1 MYIKKKNNHIF
12 ICLGIHFM
20 LLSVESI
27 PVIHMLATD
36 QQPIERDGDS
46 IGGVGG

>member
-1 MYIKKKNNHIF
+1 MFGNSFYAVWKFYILK
-12 ICLGIHFM
+12 
-20 LLSVESI
+20 SAESI

-36 QQPIERDGDS
+36 QQSIERDGDN

>member
-1 MYIKKKNNHIF
+1 MFGNSFYALYVWKFYILK
-12 ICLGIHFM
+12 
-20 LLSVESI
+20 SVESI

-36 QQPIERDGDS
+36 QQPIEKDGDI